1 MVYNVTIRHSFTS
14 FRSPRVTQLS
24 RLLASPNA
32 RGTDFPPTMCYI
44 IYFKSIVTGLIIII
58 ILINCLICE
67 CYNFSQSRM
76 QFSESPRPPSLVACI
91 ILGNLFSFQEL
102 HRSLGWRAFY
112 VSSINSNFCD
122 SLATHMATHARPSPK
137 PTQTSHL
144 PTPTIVPHS
153 LPRIL
158 CKCPGSE

>member
-14 FRSPRVTQLS
+14 FRSPGSHNCHVYWRAQMHVGQISRPQCVILFILS
-24 RLLASPNA
+24 LYL
-32 RGTDFPPTMCYI
+32 
-44 IYFKSIVTGLIIII
+44 VTGLIIII
-58 ILINCLICE
+58 ISINCLICE

-76 QFSESPRPPSLVACI
+76 QFSESPRRPLSLVACI

-122 SLATHMATHARPSPK
+122 SLATHMATHARPSA
-137 PTQTSHL
+137 SHPPPL
-144 PTPTIVPHS
+144 
-153 LPRIL
+153 
-158 CKCPGSE
+158 

>member
-14 FRSPRVTQLS
+14 FRSLPRVTQLS
-24 RLLASPNA
+24 RLLAPKCTWD
-32 RGTDFPPTMCYI
+32 RFPAHIVLYYLFI
-44 IYFKSIVTGLIIII
+44 KSIVTGLIIII

-76 QFSESPRPPSLVACI
+76 QFSESPRRPPSLVACI

-122 SLATHMATHARPSPK
+122 SLATHMATHARPSA
-137 PTQTSHL
+137 SHPSRL
-144 PTPTIVPHS
+144 
-153 LPRIL
+153 
-158 CKCPGSE
+158 